1 MVRIV
6 PRIVENGSVERMII
20 VFDDKVVK
28 QADEDKVINNLV
40 TKFDVSNVVCVE
52 FTRLLSPL
60 TESKF

>member
-52 FTRLLSPL
+52 FT
-60 TESKF
+60 

>member
-6 PRIVENGSVERMII
+6 SKIVKNGSAERMII